1 MTETI
6 LIIGSIALDTIEN
19 IRGKREDL
27 IGGSTTYVTVAAGRS
42 VPVNVVGVIGN
53 DFPDE
58 GLEIYQR
65 YANSLVDLECKEGNT
80 FRWGGRYGE
89 NMDSRETL
97 FTDLGVFSDFS
108 PRLST
113 VNKNVSNVFLA
124 NIHPSLQLSVIN
136 QMAGKPLIVTDT
148 MNLWIDISLKQLI
161 NVISR
166 VNMFL
171 LNDEEALLLTK
182 KQTVEDAA
190 EILLDMGPEIII
202 IKQGSMG
209 SYLFDKKNNL
219 KKHIPAFPVDNVV
232 DTTGAGDSFAGGF
245 VGNIEKTDIVSAIIA
260 GSAIASFTVSSFG
273 VNGLID
279 ITKKEM
285 NNRINYIKKIIKD

>member
-6 LIIGSIALDTIEN
+6 LIIGSISLDTIEN
-19 IRGKREDL
+19 NRGKREDL
-27 IGGSTTYVTVAAGRS
+27 IGGSTTYATVAAGRL

-58 GLEIYQR
+58 GLKIYQR

-148 MNLWIDISLKQLI
+148 MNLWIETTKNKLLKVLKKSDILLI
-161 NVISR
+161 NESEAELISGTNNIDRSAVQLQGLGPSTVVIKKGSSGA
-166 VNMFL
+166 VLFHG
-171 LNDEEALLLTK
+171 EEKVSIGA
-182 KQTVEDAA
+182 
-190 EILLDMGPEIII
+190 
-202 IKQGSMG
+202 
-209 SYLFDKKNNL
+209 Y
-219 KKHIPAFPVDNVV
+219 PVKEVI
-232 DTTGAGDSFAGGF
+232 DTTGAGDTFGGGF
-245 VGNIEKTDIVSAIIA
+245 VSALASGGTFRDALIK
-260 GSAIASFTVSSFG
+260 GSALASICVEGFG
-273 VNGLID
+273 VESLLEVNL
-279 ITKKEM
+279 EE
-285 NNRINYIKKIIKD
+285 IKKREKFLYSVFCS

>member
-19 IRGKREDL
+19 SRGKREDL

-65 YANSLVDLECKEGNT
+65 YANNLVDLECKEGNT

-89 NMDSRETL
+89 NMDNRETL

-108 PRLST
+108 PRLSV

-148 MNLWIDISLKQLI
+148 MNLWIETTKNELLEVLKKSDILLI
-161 NVISR
+161 NESEAELISGTNNIDRSAIQLQDLGPTTVVIKKGSSGA
-166 VNMFL
+166 VLFHG
-171 LNDEEALLLTK
+171 EEKVSIGA
-182 KQTVEDAA
+182 
-190 EILLDMGPEIII
+190 
-202 IKQGSMG
+202 
-209 SYLFDKKNNL
+209 Y
-219 KKHIPAFPVDNVV
+219 PVKDVI
-232 DTTGAGDSFAGGF
+232 DTTGAGDTFGGGF
-245 VGNIEKTDIVSAIIA
+245 VSALASGSTFRDALIK
-260 GSAIASFTVSSFG
+260 GSALASICVEGFG
-273 VNGLID
+273 VESLLKVNL
-279 ITKKEM
+279 EE
-285 NNRINYIKKIIKD
+285 IKKREKFLHSVLCP

>member
-6 LIIGSIALDTIEN
+6 LIIGSISLDTIEN
-19 IRGKREDL
+19 NRGKREDL
-27 IGGSTTYVTVAAGRS
+27 IGGSTTYATVAAGRL

-58 GLEIYQR
+58 GLKIYKR

-97 FTDLGVFSDFS
+97 FTDLGVFSDFL

-148 MNLWIDISLKQLI
+148 MNLWIETTKNKLLKVLKKSDILLI
-161 NVISR
+161 NESEAELISGTNNIDRSAVQLQGLGPSTVVIKKGSSGA
-166 VNMFL
+166 VLFHG
-171 LNDEEALLLTK
+171 EEKVSIGA
-182 KQTVEDAA
+182 
-190 EILLDMGPEIII
+190 
-202 IKQGSMG
+202 
-209 SYLFDKKNNL
+209 Y
-219 KKHIPAFPVDNVV
+219 PVKDVI
-232 DTTGAGDSFAGGF
+232 DTTGAGDTFGGGF
-245 VGNIEKTDIVSAIIA
+245 VSALASGGTFRDALIK
-260 GSAIASFTVSSFG
+260 GSALASICVEGFG
-273 VNGLID
+273 VESLLEVNL
-279 ITKKEM
+279 EE
-285 NNRINYIKKIIKD
+285 IKKREKFLYSVLCS

>member
-19 IRGKREDL
+19 NRGKREDL
-27 IGGSTTYVTVAAGRS
+27 IGGSTTYATVAAGRS

-80 FRWGGRYGE
+80 FRWGSRYGE

-148 MNLWIDISLKQLI
+148 MNLWIETTKNELLEVLKKSDILLI
-161 NVISR
+161 NESEAELISGTDNIDRSAVQLQGLGPSTVVIKKGSSGA
-166 VNMFL
+166 VLFHG
-171 LNDEEALLLTK
+171 EEKVSIGA
-182 KQTVEDAA
+182 
-190 EILLDMGPEIII
+190 
-202 IKQGSMG
+202 
-209 SYLFDKKNNL
+209 Y
-219 KKHIPAFPVDNVV
+219 PVKDVI
-232 DTTGAGDSFAGGF
+232 DTTGAGDTFGGGF
-245 VGNIEKTDIVSAIIA
+245 VSALASGGTFRDALIK
-260 GSAIASFTVSSFG
+260 GSALASICVEGFG
-273 VNGLID
+273 VESLLEVNL
-279 ITKKEM
+279 EE
-285 NNRINYIKKIIKD
+285 IKKREKFLHSVLCS

>member
-19 IRGKREDL
+19 NRGKREDL

-58 GLEIYQR
+58 GLKIYQR

-89 NMDSRETL
+89 NMDNRETL

-148 MNLWIDISLKQLI
+148 MNLWIETTKNELLEVLKKSDILLI
-161 NVISR
+161 NESEAELITGTNNIDRSAVQLQDLGPSTVVIKKGSSGA
-166 VNMFL
+166 VLFHG
-171 LNDEEALLLTK
+171 EEKVSIGA
-182 KQTVEDAA
+182 
-190 EILLDMGPEIII
+190 
-202 IKQGSMG
+202 
-209 SYLFDKKNNL
+209 Y
-219 KKHIPAFPVDNVV
+219 PVKDVI
-232 DTTGAGDSFAGGF
+232 DTTGAGDTFGGGF
-245 VGNIEKTDIVSAIIA
+245 VSALASGGTFRDALIK
-260 GSAIASFTVSSFG
+260 GSALASICVEGFG
-273 VNGLID
+273 VESLLEVNL
-279 ITKKEM
+279 EE
-285 NNRINYIKKIIKD
+285 IKKREKFLHSVLCP

>member
-19 IRGKREDL
+19 NRGKREDL
-27 IGGSTTYVTVAAGRS
+27 IGGSTTYATVAAGRS

-58 GLEIYQR
+58 GLKIYQR
-65 YANSLVDLECKEGNT
+65 YANSLVDLQCKEGNT
-80 FRWGGRYGE
+80 FRWGSRYGE

-148 MNLWIDISLKQLI
+148 MNLWIETTKNELLEVLKKSDILLI
-161 NVISR
+161 NESEAELISGTNNIDRSAVQLQGLGPSTVVIKKGSSGA
-166 VNMFL
+166 VLFHG
-171 LNDEEALLLTK
+171 EEKVSIGA
-182 KQTVEDAA
+182 
-190 EILLDMGPEIII
+190 
-202 IKQGSMG
+202 
-209 SYLFDKKNNL
+209 Y
-219 KKHIPAFPVDNVV
+219 PVKDVI
-232 DTTGAGDSFAGGF
+232 DTTGAGDTFGGGF
-245 VGNIEKTDIVSAIIA
+245 VSALASGGTFRDALIK
-260 GSAIASFTVSSFG
+260 GSALASICVEGFG
-273 VNGLID
+273 VESLLVVNL
-279 ITKKEM
+279 EE
-285 NNRINYIKKIIKD
+285 IKKREKFLHSVLCS

>member
-19 IRGKREDL
+19 NRGKREDL
-27 IGGSTTYVTVAAGRS
+27 IGGSTTYATVAAGRS

-58 GLEIYQR
+58 GLKIYQR

-97 FTDLGVFSDFS
+97 FTDLGVFSDFL

-148 MNLWIDISLKQLI
+148 MNLWIETTKNELLKVLKKSGILLI
-161 NVISR
+161 NESEAELISGTNNIDRSAVQLQGLGPSTVVIKKGSSG
-166 VNMFL
+166 VVLFHG
-171 LNDEEALLLTK
+171 EEKVSIGA
-182 KQTVEDAA
+182 
-190 EILLDMGPEIII
+190 
-202 IKQGSMG
+202 
-209 SYLFDKKNNL
+209 Y
-219 KKHIPAFPVDNVV
+219 PVKDVI
-232 DTTGAGDSFAGGF
+232 DTTGAGDTFGGGF
-245 VGNIEKTDIVSAIIA
+245 VSALASGGTFRDALIK
-260 GSAIASFTVSSFG
+260 GSALASICVEGFG
-273 VNGLID
+273 VESLLEVNL
-279 ITKKEM
+279 EE
-285 NNRINYIKKIIKD
+285 IKKREKFLYSVLCS

>member
-1 MTETI
+1 MSKTV
-6 LIIGSIALDTIEN
+6 LIVGSIALDTIEN
-19 IRGKREDL
+19 QKGKKEDL
-27 IGGSTTYVTVAAGRS
+27 IGGSATYGMVAAGRL

-58 GLEIYQR
+58 GLKIYKR

-148 MNLWIDISLKQLI
+148 MNLWIETTKNKLLKVLKKSDILLI
-161 NVISR
+161 NESEAELISGTNNIDRSAVQLQGLGPSTVVIKKGSSG
-166 VNMFL
+166 VVLFHG
-171 LNDEEALLLTK
+171 EEKVSIGA
-182 KQTVEDAA
+182 
-190 EILLDMGPEIII
+190 
-202 IKQGSMG
+202 
-209 SYLFDKKNNL
+209 Y
-219 KKHIPAFPVDNVV
+219 PVKDVI
-232 DTTGAGDSFAGGF
+232 DTTGAGDTFGGGF
-245 VGNIEKTDIVSAIIA
+245 VSALASGGTFRDALIK
-260 GSAIASFTVSSFG
+260 GSALASICVEGFG
-273 VNGLID
+273 VESLLDVNLEEI
-279 ITKKEM
+279 K
-285 NNRINYIKKIIKD
+285 NREDFLRSVLYP

>member
-6 LIIGSIALDTIEN
+6 LIVGSIALDTIEN
-19 IRGKREDL
+19 NRGKREDL

-58 GLEIYQR
+58 GLKIYQR

-89 NMDSRETL
+89 NMDNRETL

-136 QMAGKPLIVTDT
+136 QMAGKPLVVTDT
-148 MNLWIDISLKQLI
+148 MNLWIETTKNELLEVLKKSDILLI
-161 NVISR
+161 NESEAELITGTNNIDRSAVQLQGLGPSTVVIKKGSSGA
-166 VNMFL
+166 VLFHG
-171 LNDEEALLLTK
+171 EEKVSIGA
-182 KQTVEDAA
+182 
-190 EILLDMGPEIII
+190 
-202 IKQGSMG
+202 
-209 SYLFDKKNNL
+209 Y
-219 KKHIPAFPVDNVV
+219 PVKDVI
-232 DTTGAGDSFAGGF
+232 DTTGAGDTFGGGF
-245 VGNIEKTDIVSAIIA
+245 VSALASGGTFRDALIK
-260 GSAIASFTVSSFG
+260 GSALASICVEGFG
-273 VNGLID
+273 VESLLEVNL
-279 ITKKEM
+279 EE
-285 NNRINYIKKIIKD
+285 IKKREKFLHSLLCP

>member
-6 LIIGSIALDTIEN
+6 LIIGSISLDTIEN
-19 IRGKREDL
+19 NRGKREDL
-27 IGGSTTYVTVAAGRS
+27 IGGSTTYATVAAGRL

-58 GLEIYQR
+58 GLKIYKR

-136 QMAGKPLIVTDT
+136 QMAGKHLIVTDT
-148 MNLWIDISLKQLI
+148 MNLWIETTKNKLLKVLKKSDILLI
-161 NVISR
+161 NESEAELISGTNNIDRSAVQLQGLGPSTVVIKKGSSG
-166 VNMFL
+166 VVLFHG
-171 LNDEEALLLTK
+171 EEKVSIGA
-182 KQTVEDAA
+182 
-190 EILLDMGPEIII
+190 
-202 IKQGSMG
+202 
-209 SYLFDKKNNL
+209 Y
-219 KKHIPAFPVDNVV
+219 PVKDVI
-232 DTTGAGDSFAGGF
+232 DTTGAGDTFGGGF
-245 VGNIEKTDIVSAIIA
+245 VSALASGGTFRDALIK
-260 GSAIASFTVSSFG
+260 GSALASICVEGFG
-273 VNGLID
+273 VESLLEVNL
-279 ITKKEM
+279 EE
-285 NNRINYIKKIIKD
+285 IKKREKFLYSVFCS

>member
-19 IRGKREDL
+19 NRGKREDL
-27 IGGSTTYVTVAAGRS
+27 IGGSTTYATIAAGRS

-58 GLEIYQR
+58 GLKIYQR

-97 FTDLGVFSDFS
+97 FTDLGVFSDFL

-148 MNLWIDISLKQLI
+148 MNLWIETTKNELLKVLKKSGILLI
-161 NVISR
+161 NESEAELISGTNNIDRSAVQLQGLGPSTVVIKKGSSGA
-166 VNMFL
+166 VLFHG
-171 LNDEEALLLTK
+171 EEKVSIGA
-182 KQTVEDAA
+182 
-190 EILLDMGPEIII
+190 
-202 IKQGSMG
+202 
-209 SYLFDKKNNL
+209 Y
-219 KKHIPAFPVDNVV
+219 PVKDVI
-232 DTTGAGDSFAGGF
+232 DTTGAGDTFGGGF
-245 VGNIEKTDIVSAIIA
+245 VSALASGGTFRDALIK
-260 GSAIASFTVSSFG
+260 GSALASICVEGFG
-273 VNGLID
+273 VESLLEVNL
-279 ITKKEM
+279 EE
-285 NNRINYIKKIIKD
+285 IKKREKFLYSVLCS

>member
-19 IRGKREDL
+19 NRGKREDL
-27 IGGSTTYVTVAAGRS
+27 IGGSTTYATIAAGRS

-58 GLEIYQR
+58 GLKIYKR

-148 MNLWIDISLKQLI
+148 MNLWIETTKNELLKVLKKSGILLI
-161 NVISR
+161 NESEAELISGTNNIDRSAVQLQGLGPSTVVIKKGSSGA
-166 VNMFL
+166 VLFHG
-171 LNDEEALLLTK
+171 EEKVSIGA
-182 KQTVEDAA
+182 
-190 EILLDMGPEIII
+190 
-202 IKQGSMG
+202 
-209 SYLFDKKNNL
+209 Y
-219 KKHIPAFPVDNVV
+219 PVKDVI
-232 DTTGAGDSFAGGF
+232 DTTGAGDTFGGGF
-245 VGNIEKTDIVSAIIA
+245 VSALASGGTFRDALIK
-260 GSAIASFTVSSFG
+260 GSALASICVEGFG
-273 VNGLID
+273 VESLL
-279 ITKKEM
+279 EVSLEE
-285 NNRINYIKKIIKD
+285 IKKREKFLYSVFCS

>member
-19 IRGKREDL
+19 NRGKREDL
-27 IGGSTTYVTVAAGRS
+27 IGGSTTYATVAAGRL

-58 GLEIYQR
+58 GLKIYQR

-136 QMAGKPLIVTDT
+136 QMAGKHLIVTDT
-148 MNLWIDISLKQLI
+148 MNLWIETTKNKLLKVLKKSDILLI
-161 NVISR
+161 NESEAELISGTNNIDRSAVQLQGLGPSTVVIKKGSSGA
-166 VNMFL
+166 VLFHG
-171 LNDEEALLLTK
+171 EEKVSIGA
-182 KQTVEDAA
+182 
-190 EILLDMGPEIII
+190 
-202 IKQGSMG
+202 
-209 SYLFDKKNNL
+209 Y
-219 KKHIPAFPVDNVV
+219 PVKDVI
-232 DTTGAGDSFAGGF
+232 DTTGAGDTFGGGF
-245 VGNIEKTDIVSAIIA
+245 VSALASGGTFRDALIK
-260 GSAIASFTVSSFG
+260 GSALASICVEGFG
-273 VNGLID
+273 VESLL
-279 ITKKEM
+279 EVSLEE
-285 NNRINYIKKIIKD
+285 IKKREKFLYSVFCS

>member
-6 LIIGSIALDTIEN
+6 LIVGSIALDTIEN
-19 IRGKREDL
+19 NRGKREDL

-58 GLEIYQR
+58 GLKIYQR

-89 NMDSRETL
+89 NMDNRETL

-124 NIHPSLQLSVIN
+124 NIHPSLQLSIIN
-136 QMAGKPLIVTDT
+136 QMAGKPLVVTDT
-148 MNLWIDISLKQLI
+148 MNLWIETTKNELLEVLKKSDILLI
-161 NVISR
+161 NESEAELITGTNNIDRSAVQLQGLGPSTVVIKKGSSGA
-166 VNMFL
+166 VLFHG
-171 LNDEEALLLTK
+171 EEKVSIGA
-182 KQTVEDAA
+182 
-190 EILLDMGPEIII
+190 
-202 IKQGSMG
+202 
-209 SYLFDKKNNL
+209 Y
-219 KKHIPAFPVDNVV
+219 PVKDVI
-232 DTTGAGDSFAGGF
+232 DTTGAGDTFGGGF
-245 VGNIEKTDIVSAIIA
+245 VSALASGGTFRDALIK
-260 GSAIASFTVSSFG
+260 GSALASICVEGFG
-273 VNGLID
+273 VESLLEVNL
-279 ITKKEM
+279 EE
-285 NNRINYIKKIIKD
+285 IKKREKFLNSVLCP

>member
-19 IRGKREDL
+19 NRGKREDL
-27 IGGSTTYVTVAAGRS
+27 IGGSTTYATVAAGRS

-80 FRWGGRYGE
+80 FRWGSRYGE

-148 MNLWIDISLKQLI
+148 MNLWIETTKNELLEVLKKSDILLI
-161 NVISR
+161 NESEAELISGTNNIDRSAVQLQGLGPSTVVIKKGSSGA
-166 VNMFL
+166 VLFHG
-171 LNDEEALLLTK
+171 EEKVSIGA
-182 KQTVEDAA
+182 
-190 EILLDMGPEIII
+190 
-202 IKQGSMG
+202 
-209 SYLFDKKNNL
+209 Y
-219 KKHIPAFPVDNVV
+219 PVKDVI
-232 DTTGAGDSFAGGF
+232 DTTGAGDTFGGGF
-245 VGNIEKTDIVSAIIA
+245 VSALASGGTFRDALIK
-260 GSAIASFTVSSFG
+260 GSALASICVEGFG
-273 VNGLID
+273 VESLVLVNL
-279 ITKKEM
+279 EE
-285 NNRINYIKKIIKD
+285 IKKREKFLHSALCP

>member
-6 LIIGSIALDTIEN
+6 LIVGSIALDTIEN
-19 IRGKREDL
+19 NRGKREDL

-58 GLEIYQR
+58 GLKIYQR

-89 NMDSRETL
+89 NMDNRETL

-136 QMAGKPLIVTDT
+136 QMAGKPLVVTDT
-148 MNLWIDISLKQLI
+148 MNLWIETTKNELLEVLKKSDILLI
-161 NVISR
+161 NESEAELITGTNNIDRSAVQLQGLGPSTVVIKKGSSGA
-166 VNMFL
+166 VLFHG
-171 LNDEEALLLTK
+171 EEKVSIGA
-182 KQTVEDAA
+182 
-190 EILLDMGPEIII
+190 
-202 IKQGSMG
+202 
-209 SYLFDKKNNL
+209 Y
-219 KKHIPAFPVDNVV
+219 PVKDVI
-232 DTTGAGDSFAGGF
+232 DTTGAGDTFGGGF
-245 VGNIEKTDIVSAIIA
+245 VSALASGGTFRDALIK
-260 GSAIASFTVSSFG
+260 GSALASICVEGFG
-273 VNGLID
+273 VESLLEVNL
-279 ITKKEM
+279 EE
-285 NNRINYIKKIIKD
+285 IKKREKFLHSVLCP

>member
-6 LIIGSIALDTIEN
+6 LIIGSISLDTIEN
-19 IRGKREDL
+19 NRGKREDL
-27 IGGSTTYVTVAAGRS
+27 IGGSTTYATVAAGRS

-58 GLEIYQR
+58 GLKIYQR

-89 NMDSRETL
+89 NMDNRETL
-97 FTDLGVFSDFS
+97 FTDLGVFSDFL

-148 MNLWIDISLKQLI
+148 MNLWIETSKNELLEVLKKTDILLI
-161 NVISR
+161 NESEAELISGTKDIDPSAVQLQSLGPSTVVIKKGSSG
-166 VNMFL
+166 VVLFHG
-171 LNDEEALLLTK
+171 EEKVSIGA
-182 KQTVEDAA
+182 
-190 EILLDMGPEIII
+190 
-202 IKQGSMG
+202 
-209 SYLFDKKNNL
+209 Y
-219 KKHIPAFPVDNVV
+219 PVKDVI
-232 DTTGAGDSFAGGF
+232 DTTGAGDTFGGGF
-245 VGNIEKTDIVSAIIA
+245 VSALASGGTFRDALIK
-260 GSAIASFTVSSFG
+260 GSALASICVEGFG
-273 VNGLID
+273 VESLLEVNL
-279 ITKKEM
+279 EE
-285 NNRINYIKKIIKD
+285 IKKREKFLYSVLCS

>member
-6 LIIGSIALDTIEN
+6 LLIGSIALDTIEN

-148 MNLWIDISLKQLI
+148 MNLWIETTKNELLKVLKKSDILLI
-161 NVISR
+161 NESEAELISGTNNIDRSAVQLRGLGPSTVVIKKGSSGA
-166 VNMFL
+166 VLFHG
-171 LNDEEALLLTK
+171 EEKVSIGA
-182 KQTVEDAA
+182 
-190 EILLDMGPEIII
+190 
-202 IKQGSMG
+202 
-209 SYLFDKKNNL
+209 Y
-219 KKHIPAFPVDNVV
+219 PVKDVI
-232 DTTGAGDSFAGGF
+232 DTTGAGDTFGGGF
-245 VGNIEKTDIVSAIIA
+245 ISALASGGTFRDALIK
-260 GSAIASFTVSSFG
+260 GSALASICVEGFG
-273 VNGLID
+273 VESLLEVNL
-279 ITKKEM
+279 EE
-285 NNRINYIKKIIKD
+285 IKKREKFLHSVLCS

>member
-6 LIIGSIALDTIEN
+6 LIIGSISLDTIEN
-19 IRGKREDL
+19 NRGKREDL
-27 IGGSTTYVTVAAGRS
+27 IGGSTTYATVAAGRS

-58 GLEIYQR
+58 GLKIYKR

-148 MNLWIDISLKQLI
+148 MNLWIETTKNELLKVLKKSGILLI
-161 NVISR
+161 NESEAELISGTNNIDRSAVQLQGLGPSTVVIKKGSSGA
-166 VNMFL
+166 VLFHG
-171 LNDEEALLLTK
+171 EEKVSIGA
-182 KQTVEDAA
+182 
-190 EILLDMGPEIII
+190 
-202 IKQGSMG
+202 
-209 SYLFDKKNNL
+209 Y
-219 KKHIPAFPVDNVV
+219 PVKDVI
-232 DTTGAGDSFAGGF
+232 DTTGAGDTFGGGF
-245 VGNIEKTDIVSAIIA
+245 VSALASGGTFRDALIK
-260 GSAIASFTVSSFG
+260 GSALASICVEGFG
-273 VNGLID
+273 VESLLEVNL
-279 ITKKEM
+279 EE
-285 NNRINYIKKIIKD
+285 IKKREKFLYSVLCS

>member
-19 IRGKREDL
+19 NRGKREDL

-80 FRWGGRYGE
+80 FRWGSRYGE

-148 MNLWIDISLKQLI
+148 MNLWIETTKNELLEVLKKSDILLI
-161 NVISR
+161 NESESELISGTDNIDRSAVQLQGLGPSTVVIKKGSSGA
-166 VNMFL
+166 VLFHG
-171 LNDEEALLLTK
+171 EEKVSIGA
-182 KQTVEDAA
+182 
-190 EILLDMGPEIII
+190 
-202 IKQGSMG
+202 
-209 SYLFDKKNNL
+209 Y
-219 KKHIPAFPVDNVV
+219 PVKDVI
-232 DTTGAGDSFAGGF
+232 DTTGAGDTFGGGF
-245 VGNIEKTDIVSAIIA
+245 VSALASGGTFRDALIK
-260 GSAIASFTVSSFG
+260 GSALASICVEGFG
-273 VNGLID
+273 IESLLVVNL
-279 ITKKEM
+279 EE
-285 NNRINYIKKIIKD
+285 IKKLEKFLHSALSP

>member
-6 LIIGSIALDTIEN
+6 LIIGSISLDTIEN
-19 IRGKREDL
+19 DRGKRENL
-27 IGGSTTYVTVAAGRS
+27 IGGSTTYATVAAGRL

-58 GLEIYQR
+58 GLKIYQR

-97 FTDLGVFSDFS
+97 FTDLGVFSDFL

-148 MNLWIDISLKQLI
+148 MNLWIETTKNKLLKVLKKSDILLI
-161 NVISR
+161 NESEAELISGTNNIDRSAVQLQGLGPSTVVIKKGSSG
-166 VNMFL
+166 VVLFHG
-171 LNDEEALLLTK
+171 EEKVSIGA
-182 KQTVEDAA
+182 
-190 EILLDMGPEIII
+190 
-202 IKQGSMG
+202 
-209 SYLFDKKNNL
+209 Y
-219 KKHIPAFPVDNVV
+219 PVKDVI
-232 DTTGAGDSFAGGF
+232 DTTGAGDTFGGGF
-245 VGNIEKTDIVSAIIA
+245 VSALASGGTFRDALIK
-260 GSAIASFTVSSFG
+260 GSALASICVEGFG
-273 VNGLID
+273 VESLLEVNL
-279 ITKKEM
+279 EE
-285 NNRINYIKKIIKD
+285 IKKREKFLYSVFCS

>member
-19 IRGKREDL
+19 NRGKREDL
-27 IGGSTTYVTVAAGRS
+27 IGGSTTYATVAAGWS

-65 YANSLVDLECKEGNT
+65 YANSLVDLECKEGKT
-80 FRWGGRYGE
+80 FRWGSRYGE

-148 MNLWIDISLKQLI
+148 MNLWIETTKNELLEVLKKSDILLI
-161 NVISR
+161 NESEAELISGTDNIDRSAVQLQGLGPSTVVIKKGSSGA
-166 VNMFL
+166 VLFHG
-171 LNDEEALLLTK
+171 EEKVSIGA
-182 KQTVEDAA
+182 
-190 EILLDMGPEIII
+190 
-202 IKQGSMG
+202 
-209 SYLFDKKNNL
+209 Y
-219 KKHIPAFPVDNVV
+219 PVKDVI
-232 DTTGAGDSFAGGF
+232 DTTGAGDTFGGGF
-245 VGNIEKTDIVSAIIA
+245 VSALASGGTFRDALIK
-260 GSAIASFTVSSFG
+260 GSALASICVEGFG
-273 VNGLID
+273 VESLLEVNL
-279 ITKKEM
+279 EE
-285 NNRINYIKKIIKD
+285 IKKREKFLHSVLCS

>member
-6 LIIGSIALDTIEN
+6 LIIGSISLDTIEN
-19 IRGKREDL
+19 DRGKREDL
-27 IGGSTTYVTVAAGRS
+27 IGGSTTYATVAAGRL

-58 GLEIYQR
+58 GLKIYQR

-97 FTDLGVFSDFS
+97 FTDLGVFSGFL

-148 MNLWIDISLKQLI
+148 MNLWIETTKNKLLKVLKKSDILLI
-161 NVISR
+161 NESEAELISGTNNIDRSAVQLQGLGPSTVVIKKGSSGA
-166 VNMFL
+166 VLFHG
-171 LNDEEALLLTK
+171 EEKVSIGA
-182 KQTVEDAA
+182 
-190 EILLDMGPEIII
+190 
-202 IKQGSMG
+202 
-209 SYLFDKKNNL
+209 Y
-219 KKHIPAFPVDNVV
+219 PVKDVI
-232 DTTGAGDSFAGGF
+232 DTTGAGDTFGGGF
-245 VGNIEKTDIVSAIIA
+245 VSALASGGTFRDALIK
-260 GSAIASFTVSSFG
+260 GSALASICVEGFG
-273 VNGLID
+273 VESLLEVNL
-279 ITKKEM
+279 EE
-285 NNRINYIKKIIKD
+285 IKKREKFLYSVFCS

>member
-6 LIIGSIALDTIEN
+6 LIIGSISLDTIEN
-19 IRGKREDL
+19 NRGKREDL
-27 IGGSTTYVTVAAGRS
+27 IGGSTTYATVAAGRS

-58 GLEIYQR
+58 GLKIYKR

-97 FTDLGVFSDFS
+97 FTDLGVFSDFL

-148 MNLWIDISLKQLI
+148 MNLWIETTKNKLLKVLKKSDILLI
-161 NVISR
+161 NESEAELISGTNNIDRSAVQLQGLGPSTVVIKKGSSG
-166 VNMFL
+166 VVLFHG
-171 LNDEEALLLTK
+171 EEKVSIGA
-182 KQTVEDAA
+182 
-190 EILLDMGPEIII
+190 
-202 IKQGSMG
+202 
-209 SYLFDKKNNL
+209 Y
-219 KKHIPAFPVDNVV
+219 PVKDVI
-232 DTTGAGDSFAGGF
+232 DTTGAGDTFGGGF
-245 VGNIEKTDIVSAIIA
+245 VSALASGGTFRDALIK
-260 GSAIASFTVSSFG
+260 GSALASICVEGFG
-273 VNGLID
+273 VESLLEVNL
-279 ITKKEM
+279 EE
-285 NNRINYIKKIIKD
+285 IKKREKFLYSVLCS

>member
-6 LIIGSIALDTIEN
+6 LIIGSISLDTIEN
-19 IRGKREDL
+19 DRGKRENL
-27 IGGSTTYVTVAAGRS
+27 IGGSTTYATVAAGRS

-58 GLEIYQR
+58 GLKIYKR

-97 FTDLGVFSDFS
+97 FTDLGVFSDFL

-148 MNLWIDISLKQLI
+148 MNLWIETTKNELLKVLKKSGILLI
-161 NVISR
+161 NESEAELISGTNNIDRSAVQLQGLGPSTVVIKKGSSGA
-166 VNMFL
+166 VLFHG
-171 LNDEEALLLTK
+171 EEKVSIGA
-182 KQTVEDAA
+182 
-190 EILLDMGPEIII
+190 
-202 IKQGSMG
+202 
-209 SYLFDKKNNL
+209 Y
-219 KKHIPAFPVDNVV
+219 PVKDVI
-232 DTTGAGDSFAGGF
+232 DTTGAGDTFGGGF
-245 VGNIEKTDIVSAIIA
+245 VSALASGGTFRDALIK
-260 GSAIASFTVSSFG
+260 GSALASICVEGFG
-273 VNGLID
+273 VESLLEVNL
-279 ITKKEM
+279 EE
-285 NNRINYIKKIIKD
+285 IKKREKFLYSVLCS

>member
-19 IRGKREDL
+19 NRGKREDL
-27 IGGSTTYVTVAAGRS
+27 IGGSTTYATVADGRS

-58 GLEIYQR
+58 GLEINQR
-65 YANSLVDLECKEGNT
+65 YANNLVDLECKEGNT
-80 FRWGGRYGE
+80 FRWGSRYGE
-89 NMDSRETL
+89 ILDSRETL

-148 MNLWIDISLKQLI
+148 MNLWIETTKNELLEVLKKSDILLI
-161 NVISR
+161 NESEAELISGTNNIDRSAVQLQDLGPSTVVIKKGSSGA
-166 VNMFL
+166 VLFHG
-171 LNDEEALLLTK
+171 EEKVSIGA
-182 KQTVEDAA
+182 
-190 EILLDMGPEIII
+190 
-202 IKQGSMG
+202 
-209 SYLFDKKNNL
+209 Y
-219 KKHIPAFPVDNVV
+219 PVKDVI
-232 DTTGAGDSFAGGF
+232 DTTGAGDTFGGGF
-245 VGNIEKTDIVSAIIA
+245 VSALASGGTFRDALIK
-260 GSAIASFTVSSFG
+260 GSALASICVEGFG
-273 VNGLID
+273 IESLLEVNL
-279 ITKKEM
+279 EE
-285 NNRINYIKKIIKD
+285 IKKREKFLHSVLCS

>member
-6 LIIGSIALDTIEN
+6 LIIGSISLDTIEN
-19 IRGKREDL
+19 NRGKREDL
-27 IGGSTTYVTVAAGRS
+27 IGGSTTYATIAAGRS

-58 GLEIYQR
+58 GLKIYKR

-148 MNLWIDISLKQLI
+148 MNLWIETTKNKLLKVLKKSDILLI
-161 NVISR
+161 NESEAELISGTNNIDRSAVQLQGLGPSTVVIKKGSSG
-166 VNMFL
+166 VVLFHG
-171 LNDEEALLLTK
+171 EEKVSIGA
-182 KQTVEDAA
+182 
-190 EILLDMGPEIII
+190 
-202 IKQGSMG
+202 
-209 SYLFDKKNNL
+209 Y
-219 KKHIPAFPVDNVV
+219 PVKDVI
-232 DTTGAGDSFAGGF
+232 DTTGAGDTFGGGF
-245 VGNIEKTDIVSAIIA
+245 VSALASGGTFRDALIK
-260 GSAIASFTVSSFG
+260 GSALASICVEGFG
-273 VNGLID
+273 VESLL
-279 ITKKEM
+279 EVSLEE
-285 NNRINYIKKIIKD
+285 IKKREKFLYSVFCS

>member
-19 IRGKREDL
+19 NRGKREDL
-27 IGGSTTYVTVAAGRS
+27 IGGSTTYATIAAGRS

-58 GLEIYQR
+58 GLKIYKR

-97 FTDLGVFSDFS
+97 FTDLGVFSDFL

-148 MNLWIDISLKQLI
+148 MNLWIETTKNELLKVLKKSGILLI
-161 NVISR
+161 NESEAELISGTNNIDRSAVQLQGLGPSTVVIKKGSSGA
-166 VNMFL
+166 VLFHG
-171 LNDEEALLLTK
+171 EEKVSISA
-182 KQTVEDAA
+182 
-190 EILLDMGPEIII
+190 
-202 IKQGSMG
+202 
-209 SYLFDKKNNL
+209 Y
-219 KKHIPAFPVDNVV
+219 PVKDVI
-232 DTTGAGDSFAGGF
+232 DTTGAGDTFGGGF
-245 VGNIEKTDIVSAIIA
+245 VSALASGGTFRDALIK
-260 GSAIASFTVSSFG
+260 GSALASICVEGFG
-273 VNGLID
+273 VESLL
-279 ITKKEM
+279 EVSLEE
-285 NNRINYIKKIIKD
+285 IKKREKFLYSVFCS

>member
-6 LIIGSIALDTIEN
+6 LVIGSIALDTIEN
-19 IRGKREDL
+19 NRGKREDL
-27 IGGSTTYVTVAAGRS
+27 IGGSTTYATVAAGRL

-58 GLEIYQR
+58 GLKIYQR

-148 MNLWIDISLKQLI
+148 MNLWIETTKNELLKVLKKSGILLI
-161 NVISR
+161 NESEAELISGTNNIDRSAVQLQGLGPSTVVIKKGSSG
-166 VNMFL
+166 VVLFHG
-171 LNDEEALLLTK
+171 EEKVSIGA
-182 KQTVEDAA
+182 
-190 EILLDMGPEIII
+190 
-202 IKQGSMG
+202 
-209 SYLFDKKNNL
+209 Y
-219 KKHIPAFPVDNVV
+219 PVKDVI
-232 DTTGAGDSFAGGF
+232 DTTGAGDTFGGGF
-245 VGNIEKTDIVSAIIA
+245 VSALASGGTFRDALIK
-260 GSAIASFTVSSFG
+260 GSALASICVEGFG
-273 VNGLID
+273 VESLLEVNL
-279 ITKKEM
+279 EE
-285 NNRINYIKKIIKD
+285 IKKREKFLYSVFCS

>member
-19 IRGKREDL
+19 NKGKKEDL

-65 YANSLVDLECKEGNT
+65 YANSLVDLECKQGNT

-89 NMDSRETL
+89 NMDNRETL
-97 FTDLGVFSDFS
+97 FTDLGVSSDFS
-108 PRLST
+108 PRLSA

-148 MNLWIDISLKQLI
+148 MNLWIETTKNELLEVLKKSDILLI
-161 NVISR
+161 NESEAELITGTNNIDRSAVQLQDLGPSTVVIKKGSSGA
-166 VNMFL
+166 VLFHG
-171 LNDEEALLLTK
+171 EEKVSIGA
-182 KQTVEDAA
+182 
-190 EILLDMGPEIII
+190 
-202 IKQGSMG
+202 
-209 SYLFDKKNNL
+209 Y
-219 KKHIPAFPVDNVV
+219 PVKDVI
-232 DTTGAGDSFAGGF
+232 DTTGAGDTFGGGF
-245 VGNIEKTDIVSAIIA
+245 VSALASGGSFRDALIK
-260 GSAIASFTVSSFG
+260 GSALASICVEGFG
-273 VNGLID
+273 VESLLEVNL
-279 ITKKEM
+279 EE
-285 NNRINYIKKIIKD
+285 IKKREKFLHSVLCP

>member
-19 IRGKREDL
+19 NRGKREDL

-148 MNLWIDISLKQLI
+148 MNLWIETTKNELLEVLKKSDILLI
-161 NVISR
+161 NESEAELISATNNIDRSAVQLQGLGPSTVVIKKGSSGA
-166 VNMFL
+166 VLFHG
-171 LNDEEALLLTK
+171 EEKVSIGA
-182 KQTVEDAA
+182 
-190 EILLDMGPEIII
+190 
-202 IKQGSMG
+202 
-209 SYLFDKKNNL
+209 Y
-219 KKHIPAFPVDNVV
+219 PVKDVI
-232 DTTGAGDSFAGGF
+232 DTTGAGDTFGGGF
-245 VGNIEKTDIVSAIIA
+245 VSALASGGTFRDALIK
-260 GSAIASFTVSSFG
+260 GSALASICVEGFG
-273 VNGLID
+273 VESLLEVNL
-279 ITKKEM
+279 EE
-285 NNRINYIKKIIKD
+285 IKKREKFLHSVICP

>member
-148 MNLWIDISLKQLI
+148 MNLWIETTKNELLKVLKKSDILLI
-161 NVISR
+161 NESEAELISGTNNIDRSAVQLRGLGPSTVVIKKGSSGA
-166 VNMFL
+166 VLFHG
-171 LNDEEALLLTK
+171 EEKVSIGA
-182 KQTVEDAA
+182 
-190 EILLDMGPEIII
+190 
-202 IKQGSMG
+202 
-209 SYLFDKKNNL
+209 Y
-219 KKHIPAFPVDNVV
+219 PVKDVI
-232 DTTGAGDSFAGGF
+232 DTTGAGDTFGGGF
-245 VGNIEKTDIVSAIIA
+245 VSALASGGTFRDALIK
-260 GSAIASFTVSSFG
+260 GSALASICVEGFG
-273 VNGLID
+273 VESLLEVNL
-279 ITKKEM
+279 EE
-285 NNRINYIKKIIKD
+285 IKKREKFLHSVLCS

>member
-6 LIIGSIALDTIEN
+6 LIIGSISLDTIEN
-19 IRGKREDL
+19 NRGKREDL
-27 IGGSTTYVTVAAGRS
+27 IGGSTTYATVAAGRS

-58 GLEIYQR
+58 GLKIYQR
-65 YANSLVDLECKEGNT
+65 YANSLVDLECKQGNT
-80 FRWGGRYGE
+80 FRWGGRYEE

-148 MNLWIDISLKQLI
+148 MNLWIETTKNKLLKVLKKSDILLI
-161 NVISR
+161 NESEAELISGTNNIDRSAVQLQGLGPSTVVIKKGSSG
-166 VNMFL
+166 VVLFHG
-171 LNDEEALLLTK
+171 EEKVSIGA
-182 KQTVEDAA
+182 
-190 EILLDMGPEIII
+190 
-202 IKQGSMG
+202 
-209 SYLFDKKNNL
+209 Y
-219 KKHIPAFPVDNVV
+219 PVKDVI
-232 DTTGAGDSFAGGF
+232 DTTGAGDTFGGGF
-245 VGNIEKTDIVSAIIA
+245 VSALASGGTFRDALIK
-260 GSAIASFTVSSFG
+260 GSALASICVEGFG
-273 VNGLID
+273 VESLLEVNL
-279 ITKKEM
+279 EE
-285 NNRINYIKKIIKD
+285 IKKREKFLHSVLCP

>member
-19 IRGKREDL
+19 NRGKREDL
-27 IGGSTTYVTVAAGRS
+27 IGGSTTYATVAAGRS

-58 GLEIYQR
+58 GLKIYQR
-65 YANSLVDLECKEGNT
+65 YANSLVDLQCKEGNT
-80 FRWGGRYGE
+80 FRWGSRYGE

-148 MNLWIDISLKQLI
+148 MNLWIETTKNELLEVLKKSDILLI
-161 NVISR
+161 NESEAELISGTNNIDRSAVQLQGLGPSTVVIKKGSSGA
-166 VNMFL
+166 VLFHG
-171 LNDEEALLLTK
+171 EEKVSIGA
-182 KQTVEDAA
+182 
-190 EILLDMGPEIII
+190 
-202 IKQGSMG
+202 
-209 SYLFDKKNNL
+209 Y
-219 KKHIPAFPVDNVV
+219 PVKDVI
-232 DTTGAGDSFAGGF
+232 DTTGAGDTFGGGF
-245 VGNIEKTDIVSAIIA
+245 VSALASGGTFRDALIK
-260 GSAIASFTVSSFG
+260 GSALASICVEGFG
-273 VNGLID
+273 IESLLEVNL
-279 ITKKEM
+279 EE
-285 NNRINYIKKIIKD
+285 IKKREKFLHSVLCS

>member
-6 LIIGSIALDTIEN
+6 LIIGSISLDTIEN
-19 IRGKREDL
+19 NRGKREDL
-27 IGGSTTYVTVAAGRS
+27 IGGSTTYATVAAGRL

-58 GLEIYQR
+58 GLKIYQR

-148 MNLWIDISLKQLI
+148 MNLWIETTKNKLLKVLKKSDILLI
-161 NVISR
+161 NESEAELISGTNNIDRSAVQLQGLGPSTVVIKKGSSGA
-166 VNMFL
+166 VLFHG
-171 LNDEEALLLTK
+171 EEKVSIGA
-182 KQTVEDAA
+182 
-190 EILLDMGPEIII
+190 
-202 IKQGSMG
+202 
-209 SYLFDKKNNL
+209 Y
-219 KKHIPAFPVDNVV
+219 PVKDVI
-232 DTTGAGDSFAGGF
+232 DTTGAGDTFGGGF
-245 VGNIEKTDIVSAIIA
+245 VSALASGGTFRDALIK
-260 GSAIASFTVSSFG
+260 GSALASICVEGFG
-273 VNGLID
+273 VESLLEVNL
-279 ITKKEM
+279 EE
-285 NNRINYIKKIIKD
+285 IKKREKFLYSVLCS

>member
-19 IRGKREDL
+19 NRGKREGL
-27 IGGSTTYVTVAAGRS
+27 IGGSTTYATVAAGRS

-80 FRWGGRYGE
+80 FRWGSRYGE

-148 MNLWIDISLKQLI
+148 MNLWIETTKNELLEVLKKSDILLI
-161 NVISR
+161 NESESELISGTDNIDRSAVQLQGLGPSTVVIKKGSSGA
-166 VNMFL
+166 VLFHG
-171 LNDEEALLLTK
+171 EEKVSIGA
-182 KQTVEDAA
+182 
-190 EILLDMGPEIII
+190 
-202 IKQGSMG
+202 
-209 SYLFDKKNNL
+209 Y
-219 KKHIPAFPVDNVV
+219 PVKDVI
-232 DTTGAGDSFAGGF
+232 DTTGAGDTFGGGF
-245 VGNIEKTDIVSAIIA
+245 VSALASGGTFRDALIK
-260 GSAIASFTVSSFG
+260 GSALASICVEGFG
-273 VNGLID
+273 IESLLLVNL
-279 ITKKEM
+279 EE
-285 NNRINYIKKIIKD
+285 IKKREKFLHSVLCS

>member
-19 IRGKREDL
+19 NRGKREDL
-27 IGGSTTYVTVAAGRS
+27 IGGSTTYATIAAGRS

-58 GLEIYQR
+58 GLKIYQR

-148 MNLWIDISLKQLI
+148 MNLWIETTKNELLKVLKKSGILLI
-161 NVISR
+161 NESEAELISGTNNIDRSAVQLQGLGPSTVVIKKGSSGA
-166 VNMFL
+166 VLFHG
-171 LNDEEALLLTK
+171 EEKVSISA
-182 KQTVEDAA
+182 
-190 EILLDMGPEIII
+190 
-202 IKQGSMG
+202 
-209 SYLFDKKNNL
+209 Y
-219 KKHIPAFPVDNVV
+219 PVKDVI
-232 DTTGAGDSFAGGF
+232 DTTGAGDTFGGGF
-245 VGNIEKTDIVSAIIA
+245 VSALASGGTFRDALIK
-260 GSAIASFTVSSFG
+260 GSALASICVEGFG
-273 VNGLID
+273 VESLLEVNL
-279 ITKKEM
+279 EE
-285 NNRINYIKKIIKD
+285 IKKREKFLYSVLCS

>member
-19 IRGKREDL
+19 NRGKREDL

-65 YANSLVDLECKEGNT
+65 YANNLVDLEYKEGNT
-80 FRWGGRYGE
+80 FRWGGRYRE
-89 NMDSRETL
+89 NMDNRETL

-108 PRLST
+108 PRLSA

-148 MNLWIDISLKQLI
+148 MNLWIETTKNELLEVLKKSDILLI
-161 NVISR
+161 NESEAELITGTNNIDRSAIQLQDLGPSTVVIKKGSSGA
-166 VNMFL
+166 VLFHG
-171 LNDEEALLLTK
+171 EEKVSIGA
-182 KQTVEDAA
+182 
-190 EILLDMGPEIII
+190 
-202 IKQGSMG
+202 
-209 SYLFDKKNNL
+209 Y
-219 KKHIPAFPVDNVV
+219 PVKDVI
-232 DTTGAGDSFAGGF
+232 DTTGAGDTFGGGF
-245 VGNIEKTDIVSAIIA
+245 VSALASGGSFRDALIK
-260 GSAIASFTVSSFG
+260 GSALASICVEGFG
-273 VNGLID
+273 VESLLVVNL
-279 ITKKEM
+279 EE
-285 NNRINYIKKIIKD
+285 IKKREKFLHSVLCP